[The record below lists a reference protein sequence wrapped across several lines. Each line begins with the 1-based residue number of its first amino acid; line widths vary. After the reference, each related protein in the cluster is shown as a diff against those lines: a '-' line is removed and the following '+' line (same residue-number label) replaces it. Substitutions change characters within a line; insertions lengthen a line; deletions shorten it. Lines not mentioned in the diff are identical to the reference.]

1 MANKNLN
8 PNHALDIQY
17 RLASVW
23 QAKGNLEHAI
33 EGYRKILYAQPDHVP
48 ATLKLGNLM
57 QEHGRLSEA
66 LTIFRQAL
74 EHNPNESRFHKYFV
88 NALVGQAGSSEAF
101 KYYQLV
107 RYDTRSIDIYPHNI
121 LCCVVI
127 RNEILRLPYFLTYY
141 RQKGIDKFLVVDNHS
156 TDGSLEYLLEQ
167 PDVFVWQSDYSF
179 NKANFG
185 AGWFELLLRRYGIGH
200 WVLIVDADE
209 LLYYPDCETK
219 SITDLCRQLD
229 RKNKRAFNAIL
240 LDMYSDK
247 SIQATHYGSGQNFL
261 EVCPYFD
268 RQFYHTKYEQGG
280 PFGNQTVYFG
290 GARERVFGKAG
301 EYYLSKVPLL
311 KYYSDCILAG
321 GQHWTNLPEADIAAE
336 RGALL
341 HFKYF
346 SSFVDYARQESN
358 RKEHYGGA
366 MQYQEYAQGLAQDEA
381 LNLFDPDHSVKL
393 ENSEQLVQLGILHT
407 DNEDPVPQAT
417 AVDFPCIEPV
427 AETPERPFWS
437 VMITVYNR
445 LDYFGQALKSVLEQA
460 PGPDEMQIEV
470 VNDGSDV
477 SIQNQIEAII
487 KAIAGDRVHFYRHP
501 INVGHPDIFNV
512 CLRRARGRWIHLL
525 HDDDWI
531 APEFYQTL
539 RAGIET
545 APKIGAAFCRH
556 AFVDTAGHRQRLSW
570 LERET
575 PGIIDNW
582 LERIGVMCRL
592 QTPAIVVKR
601 QVYEQLGG
609 YCSQAKST
617 FDWEMWQRI
626 AVHYPVWFEPRPL
639 AFFREHP
646 ASESSDL
653 VKSGRQIVDTRRVI
667 EIAQSYLPCNSKN
680 RLSAKARENYALYA
694 LDVAKRQ
701 LQVAD
706 YQAAIANIR
715 EGLQCSQSPPI
726 TEKLVELLLQ
736 SENGS

>member
-1 MANKNLN
+1 MTDQN
-8 PNHALDIQY
+8 PNQPLDIQY

-33 EGYRKILYAQPDHVP
+33 AGYRKILSIQPDHLA

-66 LTIFRQAL
+66 LTIFRNAL

-88 NALVGQAGSSEAF
+88 NALIGEAGLSEAF
-101 KYYQLV
+101 QYYQLT
-107 RYDTRSIDIYPHNI
+107 RRDTKSMDIYPQDI
-121 LCCVVI
+121 LCCVVV
-127 RNEILRLPYFLTYY
+127 RNEMLRLPYFLTYY
-141 RQKGIDKFLVVDNHS
+141 RQKGIDKFLAVDNHS

-185 AGWFELLLRRYGIGH
+185 SGWFEVLLQKYGTGH

-209 LLYYPDCETK
+209 LLYYPECESK
-219 SITDLCRQLD
+219 SIADLCRQLD
-229 RKNKRAFNAIL
+229 IKNKRAFNVVL

-247 SIQATHYGSGQNFL
+247 PIRETYYEPGQDFI

-268 RQFYHTKYEQGG
+268 RQFYHTKYEQAG

-290 GARERVFGKAG
+290 GARERIFGKMG

-311 KYYSDCILAG
+311 KYYPDCILAG
-321 GQHWTNLPEADIAAE
+321 GQHWTNLPEAEIDTE
-336 RGALL
+336 RGAVL

-366 MQYQEYAQGLAQDEA
+366 MQYREYAQGLAQEEA
-381 LNLFDPDHSVKL
+381 LTLFDPDHSIKL
-393 ENSEQLVQLGILHT
+393 ENSEQLVRLGIMQADKH
-407 DNEDPVPQAT
+407 DNTVQET
-417 AVDFPCIEPV
+417 SVDFPRIEPV
-427 AETPERPFWS
+427 PETHARPFWS
-437 VMITVYNR
+437 VMLTVYNR
-445 LDYFGQALKSVLEQA
+445 LDYFEQALKSVVEQA
-460 PGPDEMQIEV
+460 PGRDEMQIEV
-470 VNDGSDV
+470 VNDGSDA

-487 KAIAGDRVHFYRHP
+487 KAVAGDRVDFYRHP
-501 INVGHPDIFNV
+501 DNVGHPHIFNV
-512 CLRRARGRWIHLL
+512 CLRRARGYWVHLL
-525 HDDDWI
+525 HDDDWV
-531 APEFYQTL
+531 APGFYQTL
-539 RAGIET
+539 RAGIAN
-545 APKIGAAFCRH
+545 APDIGAAFCRH
-556 AFVDTAGHRQRLSW
+556 AYVDTAGQQQRLSW

-582 LERIGVMCRL
+582 LERIAVMCRL
-592 QTPAIVVKR
+592 QTPSIVVKR

-609 YCSQAKST
+609 YYAQAKST

-639 AFFREHP
+639 AYFREHS

-653 VKSGRQIVDTRRVI
+653 IKSGRQIADARRVI
-667 EIAQSYLPCNSKN
+667 EIAQTYLPCNLKN
-680 RLSAKARENYALYA
+680 RLSMRARENYALYA
-694 LDVAKRQ
+694 LDIVKRQ
-701 LQVAD
+701 LQAKD
-706 YQAAIANIR
+706 CQAALANIR
-715 EGLQCSQSPPI
+715 EGLRCSRSPNI
-726 TEKLVELLLQ
+726 TERLIEFLLQ